1 MAISL
6 RRRGPSKF
14 QQAADGS
21 MTLLEHVRELRNRL
35 FWASLGLLA
44 GFIIGFIVSQ
54 RVFHL
59 LAEPYCSLPSSYVS
73 GQCKFLVLGV
83 GDTLILRLKI
93 ALWVGLIV
101 GAPVWLYQLWAFI
114 APGLHRNERKW
125 AYIFVAI
132 AAPLFC
138 AGAVL
143 AYLVVGHSLNFIME
157 AGVLGESTQL
167 EVTSYIGFVT
177 SMILL
182 FGVAFEFPLIL
193 LMLNFTGVVRAKR
206 LLSWW
211 RVVVFLSFAFAAIA
225 TPDPGP
231 FGMTLL
237 AAAMSLLY
245 FIAVGVAFLH
255 DRRTGR
261 DKELYAGL
269 SDDEIS
275 PLDED
280 RDSIAASDP
289 TEPPTSVAAAAPVA
303 QPLPLERRFDDMT

>member
-14 QQAADGS
+14 EQAADGS

-35 FWASLGLLA
+35 FWASLGLLG

-54 RVFHL
+54 WVFPL
-59 LAEPYCSLPSSYVS
+59 LAEPYCTLPSSYVN

-93 ALWVGLIV
+93 ALWVGIIV
-101 GAPVWLYQLWAFI
+101 GAPVWLYQL
-114 APGLHRNERKW
+114 W

-138 AGAVL
+138 AGALL

-182 FGVAFEFPLIL
+182 FGVAFEFPPIL

-211 RVVVFLSFAFAAIA
+211 RVVIFLSFAFAAIA

-237 AAAMSLLY
+237 AAAMSLVY
-245 FIAVGVAFLH
+245 FIRVGVAFLN
-255 DRRTGR
+255 DRRLGR

-275 PLDED
+275 PL
-280 RDSIAASDP
+280 
-289 TEPPTSVAAAAPVA
+289 
-303 QPLPLERRFDDMT
+303 